1 MSHPFDVWPILVYG
15 GLVLLLVAGMI
26 ALSYVLGERHRA
38 PGRDDPYESGIDP
51 TGSAR
56 LRYGIRY
63 YLVALFFL
71 LFDVE
76 AAIVFAWAVAA
87 RSLGWSGYAV
97 AVLFIATLVVGLAYV
112 WKLGGLDWAIQRPVA
127 VEDQELVQ
135 SSAGGRE
142 R

>member
-1 MSHPFDVWPILVYG
+1 MRNSAVGLDVWPVLVYG

-26 ALSYVLGERHRA
+26 GLSFFLGERHHASR
-38 PGRDDPYESGIDP
+38 RDQPYESGIQP

-76 AAIVFAWAVAA
+76 AAIIFGWAVAA
-87 RSLGWSGYAV
+87 RQLGWPGYIL
-97 AVLFIATLVVGLAYV
+97 AVLFIATLAIGLVYV
-112 WKLGGLDWAIQRPVA
+112 WKLGGLDW
-127 VEDQELVQ
+127 
-135 SSAGGRE
+135 SADVRRRDE
-142 R
+142 E